1 MVTETT
7 EQGWFSR
14 IGSAL
19 KGMLVGGILF
29 LVSMP
34 LLFWNEG
41 RAVKTARSLDEGE
54 GAVVSVEA
62 ADVDAANDLK
72 LVHLSG
78 LATTD
83 EILRD
88 DDFKIEANGIRLNRV
103 AEMYQWKENSE
114 TETDK
119 TVGGKK
125 TTTTTYTYET
135 EWSSSLIDSGGFRE
149 STGHQNPSSMPLS
162 GRVIRADNVALG
174 AFRLT
179 PGMVGKIS
187 GSEPLTVTQD
197 SIPESFQDRMQLS
210 GSTELYLG
218 EDPQTPAVGD
228 TRVRFSVTRPAEI
241 TVIAQQRGESF
252 GAFET
257 SNGYTID
264 MLRSGTHNVAEMF
277 AMARS
282 DNTFLTWLIRAGGT
296 IAMFAGLMFLMA
308 PLAVIGDFI
317 PLVGSIVSGGSFI
330 ISLAITMVL
339 ASMTIALAWVFYRP
353 IVAIPLVCIAV
364 FGVYLLI
371 KRRKPAVPVAAA
383 AVDQLTEAD
392 LV

>member
-1 MVTETT
+1 MVTEVT

-14 IGSAL
+14 IGSAF
-19 KGMLVGGILF
+19 KGMLVGGLLF

-54 GAVVSVEA
+54 GIVVSVEA
-62 ADVDAANDLK
+62 SEVDAANEQK
-72 LVHLSG
+72 LIHLSG

-83 EILRD
+83 EVLRD
-88 DDFKIEANGIRLNRV
+88 NDFNIEASGIRLSRV

-119 TVGGKK
+119 SVGGKK

-135 EWSSSLIDSGGFRE
+135 VWSGSPIDSGGFRE
-149 STGHQNPSSMPLS
+149 SAGHQNPGTMPIS
-162 GRVIRADNVALG
+162 GQTIRADKVTLG

-179 PGMVGKIS
+179 SGMVGKIS

-197 SIPESFQDRMQLS
+197 SIPESFQDRMKLS
-210 GSTELYLG
+210 GATELYLG
-218 EDPQTPAVGD
+218 ENPQSPVVGD
-228 TRVRFSVTRPAEI
+228 TRVRFSVTKPAEI
-241 TVIAQQRGESF
+241 TVVAQQRGESF

-257 SNGYTID
+257 SNSYTVD
-264 MLRSGTHNVAEMF
+264 MLRSGTHDVAEMF

-308 PLAVIGDFI
+308 PLAVIGDVI
-317 PLVGSIVSGGSFI
+317 PLVGSIVSGGTFI
-330 ISLAITMVL
+330 VSLAITMVM

-353 IVAIPLVCIAV
+353 IVAIPLVCIAAL
-364 FGVYLLI
+364 GMYMLI

-383 AVDQLTEAD
+383 VDQMTEAD